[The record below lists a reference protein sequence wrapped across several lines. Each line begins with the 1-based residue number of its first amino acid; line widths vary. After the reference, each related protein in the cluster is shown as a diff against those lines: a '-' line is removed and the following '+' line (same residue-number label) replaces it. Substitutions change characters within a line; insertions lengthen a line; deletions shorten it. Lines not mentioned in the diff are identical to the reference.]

1 MRSLGN
7 TLATSA
13 LCAHSRCLIC
23 SARRASAAARF
34 SGATLF
40 GSTSFWA
47 KPGSLRASAMTK
59 LIRQIDF
66 KATPAK
72 APASQVYPGPGRAH
86 MNQIT
91 PRLAG
96 QAYPV
101 EELRRSHLPRHC
113 ERSDLSAEAESN
125 HPRRPGLEPGPITT
139 NLNCCAMLGPP
150 SRRLRAPVVMGPS
163 LRRDD
168 VELNSPCSCAAAE
181 GERRSLRL
189 CLAVLVE
196 LRNIGPEV
204 VDLFLVLDA
213 GKRHL
218 GAGDLRLGVL
228 DVFLE
233 LRLVPGDARILVG
246 VGVGII
252 RRGAGL
258 AAVEPVQLRADL
270 VLGAFADRV
279 AGQAFVERGLAGR
292 DVLRKGR
299 GCDRRRCNNDQRA
312 QNEIF
317 HWGALRGFQMRKGR
331 RCHRRCG
338 TAGLQWTSREMVPG
352 FIDQP

>member
-1 MRSLGN
+1 MLVCVFY
-7 TLATSA
+7 L
-13 LCAHSRCLIC
+13 HV
-23 SARRASAAARF
+23 ARETAGAAR
-34 SGATLF
+34 TRL
-40 GSTSFWA
+40 
-47 KPGSLRASAMTK
+47 SLR
-59 LIRQIDF
+59 
-66 KATPAK
+66 
-72 APASQVYPGPGRAH
+72 
-86 MNQIT
+86 
-91 PRLAG
+91 PRLARRVKDDAILG
-96 QAYPV
+96 RVAPRDRGSVSTHNVVPANAGTHNHRPV
-101 EELRRSHLPRHC
+101 LLRESRRPVRRSFSEGGTASPKT
-113 ERSDLSAEAESN
+113 SDTAYGSR
-125 HPRRPGLEPGPITT
+125 RRPG
-139 NLNCCAMLGPP
+139 
-150 SRRLRAPVVMGPS
+150 V
-163 LRRDD
+163 RRDD

-299 GCDRRRCNNDQRA
+299 G
-312 QNEIF
+312 
-317 HWGALRGFQMRKGR
+317 
-331 RCHRRCG
+331 
-338 TAGLQWTSREMVPG
+338 
-352 FIDQP
+352 